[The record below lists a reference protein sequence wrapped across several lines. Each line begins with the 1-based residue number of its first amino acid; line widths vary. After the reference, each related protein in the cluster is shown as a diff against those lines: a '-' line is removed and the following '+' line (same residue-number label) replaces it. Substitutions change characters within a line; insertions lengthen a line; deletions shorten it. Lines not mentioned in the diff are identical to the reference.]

1 MILTISVDI
10 IATLI
15 FLIIVIRDTLRYKQ
29 FDFWGTLGYLFISTL
44 PGFLAFLLSIAFSQ
58 NITDI
63 VFEKEGTYIFTNSD
77 DINAHNFIY
86 EKDTLEQGSNELYL
100 SNTYFVISDVE
111 DVTMTFY
118 KGVRFSKTS
127 DYIFGFP
134 SLYTYTVVEIPEN
147 YTYENNAQRMKAE
160 E

>member
-1 MILTISVDI
+1 MIFTISVGI
-10 IATLI
+10 ITTSVVLGIA
-15 FLIIVIRDTLRYKQ
+15 IRNTLRYKQ
-29 FDFWGTLGYLFISTL
+29 FDFWDTLCYL
-44 PGFLAFLLSIAFSQ
+44 LLSAVIVFFAFVISILFSQ
-58 NITDI
+58 NITNI

-86 EKDTLEQGSNELYL
+86 EKDSLDHGSEQLYL
-100 SNTYFVISDVE
+100 SHTHFVISDVE
-111 DVTMTFY
+111 DVTMTRY
-118 KGVRFSKTS
+118 KGIRFSKTS

-147 YTYENNAQRMKAE
+147 YTYENTTQRMKAE

>member
-1 MILTISVDI
+1 MIFTILVDI
-10 IATLI
+10 ISTAVVLG
-15 FLIIVIRDTLRYKQ
+15 IVIRNTLRHKR
-29 FDFWGTLGYLFISTL
+29 FDFWNTLFYLLISVCPVL
-44 PGFLAFLLSIAFSQ
+44 LAFLLSIAFSQ

-86 EKDTLEQGSNELYL
+86 EQNTLNRGSEELYL
-100 SNTYFVISDVE
+100 SHTHFVISDVE
-111 DVTMTFY
+111 DVTMTRY

-147 YTYENNAQRMKAE
+147 LTSEYNAQIMKAE